1 MKLTDFC
8 KLFSLI
14 QSFMFSFQINFNR
27 EQQLKQVQVFCCG
40 FFFFLIQVLFA
51 LSWYHHLVL
60 VTQFRSLEI
69 KTKGLNLAKLVSWVT
84 LRDEFPPDKAVNGF
98 YTSQFDWW
106 SDIVSFGNEFCNY
119 GSMAFGIRR
128 QTVVS
133 CQYFFWQMV
142 TFRHS

>member
-69 KTKGLNLAKLVSWVT
+69 KTNGLNLAKLVNWVT
-84 LRDEFPPDKAVNGF
+84 LRDEFPPDKAVNDL
-98 YTSQFDWW
+98 T
-106 SDIVSFGNEFCNY
+106 
-119 GSMAFGIRR
+119 
-128 QTVVS
+128 
-133 CQYFFWQMV
+133 
-142 TFRHS
+142 HL